1 MVEAVSSPPTIDLSP
16 VDAADLVL
24 RRLSAG
30 PPCSILIEPDDVAYA
45 MRVDEGAGYVTR
57 ATLGPSLGN
66 AVAMRL
72 ALVAD
77 FDPAANAAQLGRVR
91 VAVREPN
98 SGPSS
103 TACEVLLAVRPAH
116 GGLSAEIFRTPTTL
130 VPRHTLP
137 TSGAEDE
144 TFGRY
149 RLKRELGRG
158 GMGIVYLGEH
168 VVLQKEVA
176 IKVLHLTAMQ
186 NPMLA
191 AQFIVEARAACRAR
205 HPGIVDV
212 TDFGTLAD
220 GRAYIAMELVE
231 APTLAAVLEA
241 EGPLPPERVA
251 KLSEGIADALHAAS
265 ARGVVHRDLT
275 PSNIFVCAGDRPKI
289 GDFGVAKL
297 NDADTANK
305 DALPNA
311 ELVVGTA
318 GYMSPEQGLG
328 EAVDTRSDIYS
339 LGCVMYRMIT
349 GHVPF
354 SGASLYAVL
363 MKHMNE
369 PPPPMTSPHG
379 PIPEPLARV
388 VLRALG
394 KRPSDRYATAEEMTR
409 DLAGVARAIAT
420 DGAEG
425 RGA

>member
-1 MVEAVSSPPTIDLSP
+1 MVEAASSPPTIELSP
-16 VDAADLVL
+16 VDVADLVL
-24 RRLSAG
+24 RRLAVAPS
-30 PPCSILIEPDDVAYA
+30 SSVLIEPDEGVYA
-45 MRVDEGAGYVTR
+45 VRLDEGDGYVTR
-57 ATLGPSLGN
+57 ATLEPSLGN

-72 ALVAD
+72 AVIAD
-77 FDPAANAAQLGRVR
+77 LELAAPVAQLGRVR
-91 VAVREPN
+91 VSVREPK

-103 TACEVLLAVRPAH
+103 IACEMFLAVRPAAE
-116 GGLSAEIFRTPTTL
+116 GLSAELFRTATML
-130 VPRHTLP
+130 PRHPLP
-137 TSGAEDE
+137 SSGAEDE
-144 TFGRY
+144 VFGRY
-149 RLKRELGRG
+149 RLKREIGRG

-176 IKVLHLTAMQ
+176 IKVLHLSAMQ

-220 GRAYIAMELVE
+220 GRAYIAMELVD
-231 APTLAAVLEA
+231 APTLSAVLEA
-241 EGPLPPERVA
+241 EGPLPPERVVT
-251 KLSEGIADALHAAS
+251 LSEGIAEALHAAS
-265 ARGVVHRDLT
+265 ERGVVHRDLT

-297 NDADTANK
+297 NDADPANG
-305 DALPNA
+305 DVLPNA

-318 GYMSPEQGLG
+318 GYMSPEQGFG
-328 EAVDTRSDIYS
+328 EPVDGRSDIYS

-349 GHVPF
+349 GRVPF
-354 SGASLYAVL
+354 SGSSLYAVL
-363 MKHMNE
+363 MKHLNE

-394 KRPSDRYATAEEMTR
+394 KRPSDRYATAEEMAR
-409 DLAGVARAIAT
+409 DLAKAARAIAAT
-420 DGAEG
+420 GTEGGGA
-425 RGA
+425 